1 MTRQNYA
8 VMQAKI
14 EKEINRLRK
23 QSETLQ
29 VKNRKPVIQSI
40 AKSMKEYGISINEL
54 SAVVNKSSATK
65 AKERPTGV
73 AKSKKTSQPRGPV
86 AIKYRHPETH
96 ATWTGRGKPPRWVSD
111 AEATGTPRTHFLI
124 TNT

>member
-23 QSETLQ
+23 QSEILQ

-40 AKSMKEYGISINEL
+40 VKSMKDYGISITEL
-54 SAVVNKSSATK
+54 SAVLNKSSTT
-65 AKERPTGV
+65 KERTVGV
-73 AKSKKTSQPRGPV
+73 AKPKKTSQARGPV
-86 AIKYRHPETH
+86 AIKYRHPETN

-111 AEATGTPRTHFLI
+111 AEAVGTPRSQFLI
-124 TNT
+124 SNT

>member
-1 MTRQNYA
+1 MARQNYA

-23 QSETLQ
+23 QAETLQ

-40 AKSMKEYGISINEL
+40 VKSMKEYGISINEL
-54 SAVVNKSSATK
+54 SAVVNKSSLS
-65 AKERPTGV
+65 KERAAGTV
-73 AKSKKTSQPRGPV
+73 KVKKTTQPRGPV
-86 AIKYRHPETH
+86 AIKYRHPETQ

-111 AEATGTPRTHFLI
+111 AEAAGTSRAQFLI
-124 TNT
+124 TQA

>member
-23 QSETLQ
+23 QSEILQ

-40 AKSMKEYGISINEL
+40 VKSMKDYGISITEL
-54 SAVVNKSSATK
+54 SAVLNKSGTT
-65 AKERPTGV
+65 KERTAGAP
-73 AKSKKTSQPRGPV
+73 KSKKTSQARGPV
-86 AIKYRHPETH
+86 AIKYRHQETN

-111 AEATGTPRTHFLI
+111 AEAVGIPRSQFLI
-124 TNT
+124 SNT

>member
-23 QSETLQ
+23 QSEILQ

-40 AKSMKEYGISINEL
+40 VKSMKDYGISITEL
-54 SAVVNKSSATK
+54 SAVLNKSSTI
-65 AKERPTGV
+65 KERTVGV
-73 AKSKKTSQPRGPV
+73 AKPKKTSQARGPV
-86 AIKYRHPETH
+86 AIKYRHPETN

-111 AEATGTPRTHFLI
+111 AEAVGTPRSQFLI
-124 TNT
+124 SNT

>member
-8 VMQAKI
+8 AMQAKI

-29 VKNRKPVIQSI
+29 FKNRKPIIQSI
-40 AKSMKEYGISINEL
+40 VKSMKEYGISITEL
-54 SAVVNKSSATK
+54 SAVVNKSSTAK
-65 AKERPTGV
+65 ARPMGV
-73 AKSKKTSQPRGPV
+73 VKSKKTNQTRGPV
-86 AIKYRHPETH
+86 AIKYRHPDTN

-111 AEATGTPRTHFLI
+111 SEAAGTPRSHFLI
-124 TNT
+124 SNT

>member
-1 MTRQNYA
+1 MTRQNYT

-23 QSETLQ
+23 QSEALQ
-29 VKNRKPVIQSI
+29 VKNRKPIIQSI
-40 AKSMKEYGISINEL
+40 VKSMKEYGISITEL
-54 SAVVNKSSATK
+54 SAVVNKSSTT
-65 AKERPTGV
+65 KERPNGV

-86 AIKYRHPETH
+86 AVKYRHPETN

-111 AEATGTPRTHFLI
+111 AEATGTPRSHFLI
-124 TNT
+124 SNT